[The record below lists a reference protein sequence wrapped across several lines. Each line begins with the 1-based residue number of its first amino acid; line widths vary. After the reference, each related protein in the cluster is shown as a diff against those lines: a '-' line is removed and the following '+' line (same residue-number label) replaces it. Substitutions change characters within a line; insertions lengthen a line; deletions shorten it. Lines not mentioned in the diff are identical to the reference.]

1 MNKHILPIGI
11 GLVVVFLIALGI
23 HKNTDT
29 TNNLNLQDT
38 DQLYRMNFNKYKERF
53 ERSKYHLS
61 KAIQTVNEVQ
71 QTMNELDQIPLSE
84 DDLIQLN
91 ILHHRSSVHLSALIE
106 LVNEFEEYPNLSEK
120 EAMDQAIDKLARLD
134 QQLMNDSLNSQNIL
148 DAFNFTL
155 NTLAKAELEISEAA
169 IKTNQKKL
177 AVLAIKQAQLHVKT
191 ALLMDYSMKTNDF
204 DSDTEEYEILTEI
217 EQLVQNDTISIHE
230 LDEQIAKISNEIDA
244 MIKKNKK

>member
-11 GLVVVFLIALGI
+11 GLVVVFITVLGI
-23 HKNTDT
+23 HKKSDSTD
-29 TNNLNLQDT
+29 NSNIVNT

-61 KAIQTVNEVQ
+61 KALQTVNEVQ
-71 QTMNELDQIPLSE
+71 QSMNALDKTPLSE

-106 LVNEFEEYPNLSEK
+106 LINEFEEYPNLSEK
-120 EAMDQAIDKLARLD
+120 EALDHAIDKLASLD

-169 IKTNQKKL
+169 IKTNQKEL
-177 AVLAIKQAQLHVKT
+177 AVLSIKQAQLHVKT
-191 ALLMDYSMKTNDF
+191 ALLLDYSMKSNDF
-204 DSDTEEYEILTEI
+204 NSDSDEYRILTEI
-217 EQLVQNDTISIHE
+217 EQLIQSDTITIHE
-230 LDEQIAKISNEIDA
+230 LDKQIASISKEIDV
-244 MIKKNKK
+244 MIKKNSQ